1 MFKKLTSL
9 LYGEQNPISTGL
21 ICKLYLNKDK
31 SKSMNIQINKN
42 ETPKSLLDNFRV
54 VIDGNANEIDPQ
66 TQEYKFVLKDTSNN
80 FSEFILKDNI
90 LLFDYLEKEKYELY
104 YIPFNKKKSYS
115 ISMSLKDKNSYHH
128 IEIEEN
134 EGNNSLKQ
142 LLIRQGTGLKYSKK
156 NKQFVDININLYR
169 DMLEIAKKRSNK
181 DSYIIPLSNISDIKE
196 VDDNNYK
203 IKGFST
209 MMILCSFSPKTKQ
222 FYLSFKSNDF
232 DSWLS
237 VINNQIHQ
245 FSDTYSFVK
254 ICKDIN
260 ELNRKKTSSL
270 IQICNKFNNI
280 KGILSLNFT
289 KNIFYEFYDNKDVK
303 DLYELFLLYQ
313 SNILKKD
320 YISSYDNLNK
330 IINILENN
338 KEIVIQYEQ
347 KNILDTLKLLA
358 QKLKEENDDNSF
370 EIIKD
375 DNNNNDNK
383 ENKKEV
389 KLGDLKFFYS
399 VLDIII
405 IKYFMPR
412 FNNIMESQEKI
423 DFMNKIIN
431 SAVKSQ
437 NKKDNEFFD
446 INSSI
451 NEIIIAK

>member
-1 MFKKLTSL
+1 
-9 LYGEQNPISTGL
+9 
-21 ICKLYLNKDK
+21 
-31 SKSMNIQINKN
+31 
-42 ETPKSLLDNFRV
+42 
-54 VIDGNANEIDPQ
+54 
-66 TQEYKFVLKDTSNN
+66 
-80 FSEFILKDNI
+80 
-90 LLFDYLEKEKYELY
+90 
-104 YIPFNKKKSYS
+104 
-115 ISMSLKDKNSYHH
+115 MSLKDKNSYHH

-134 EGNNSLKQ
+134 EANNSLKQ
-142 LLIRQGTGLKYSKK
+142 LLIKQGNGLKYSKK
-156 NKQFVDININLYR
+156 KKQYVDISIYLYR

-181 DSYIIPLSNISDIKE
+181 DSYFIPLSNISDIKE
-196 VDDNNYK
+196 VYDNNYK
-203 IKGFST
+203 NGGFST
-209 MMILCSFSPKTKQ
+209 MMLLCSFPPKTKQ
-222 FYLSFKSNDF
+222 FYLAFKSNDF
-232 DSWLS
+232 DSWLT

-313 SNILKKD
+313 SNVLKKD
-320 YISSYDNLNK
+320 YASSYENLNK

-338 KEIVIQYEQ
+338 KEIVVQYEQ
-347 KNILDTLKLLA
+347 KNILDTLKLFA
-358 QKLKEENDDNSF
+358 QKLKEENDDNF

-375 DNNNNDNK
+375 DNNYNGNK

-389 KLGDLKFFYS
+389 KLGDPKFFYS
-399 VLDIII
+399 VLDNIII
-405 IKYFMPR
+405 NYFIPR

-431 SAVKSQ
+431 FALKSQ
-437 NKKDNEFFD
+437 NQKDNEFFD